1 MKIAFRTGSALGLLV
16 LASVA
21 VVLSMPVQGAER
33 GPLRKVP
40 AAGAAAESEARVIV
54 KFRADSSLM
63 RALSART
70 GIATIPDGPQNAQ
83 ALSMRLGLALTDGR
97 VLGARSQLV
106 HAEGVSSKDLAL
118 RLSAQTDV
126 EYAVVDGR
134 MRALAA
140 PNDPRYAGGQSGT
153 PVVGQWYLRAPNSS
167 SIVDA
172 TSVLSAINAEAAWA
186 ITTGKRSIVVAVLD
200 TGVRPEHPDLAGK
213 LLPGYDFISNAGNA
227 NDGDG
232 RDADPTDPG
241 DGVTAAD
248 VGTVKGC
255 KTIDIGPSSWHGTQ
269 TAGMIGAASN
279 NGIGMASVGH
289 DVMLLPVRVLGKC
302 GGYDSDIQDAMKW
315 AAGIAVPGVPAN
327 LNPAK
332 VINLSLGAADTCS
345 AAYIDVLQ
353 LVAAQGVVVVAAAG
367 NDGLT
372 VGTPA
377 NCPGVIA
384 VAGVRHAGTKV
395 GYSDLGTEI
404 AISAPAGNCVNT
416 TGSCLYPL
424 LTTSNDGVQAPGASI
439 YTDGD
444 VHITLGTSFSAPLV
458 AGTVALMFSA
468 NKTLTP
474 SQVLAALKGTAR
486 SFPSSGASPIQILA
500 GGPFSAVS
508 ACTAPTSVAQSY
520 ECYCTTSTCG
530 AGLLDAGAAVA
541 AVAGLTA
548 NISEAS
554 TSVVARVPV
563 TLSGLGSHAVSGQPI
578 TTYQWA
584 ITGGGTIASFSSATN
599 APTATV
605 VTSASGTVTVSLTVT
620 DRTGQSD
627 TTSTTLTVD
636 ATAASIA
643 ATPASA
649 VAGAAVALD
658 GSGSHAPVGRAIT
671 TYQWAI
677 SGGAAIASFNGPI
690 NAATAALATS
700 GAGTVTVSLTV
711 TDNTGQ
717 SATTSTAITIAPM
730 STASSGGGAMELG
743 WLLGWL
749 ASVIGVW
756 VVTPR
761 PGRRAA

>member
-1 MKIAFRTGSALGLLV
+1 MKIVSRTGSALGLLA

-21 VVLSMPVQGAER
+21 AFLAMPVQGAER

-40 AAGAAAESEARVIV
+40 AATAAVESEARVIV

-63 RALSART
+63 RALAARSPGATAT
-70 GIATIPDGPQNAQ
+70 GGPQHAQ
-83 ALSMRLGLALTDGR
+83 ALSARLGLALIDGR

-106 HAEGVSSKDLAL
+106 HAKGMSSKDLAA
-118 RLSAQTDV
+118 RLSAQADV

-140 PNDPRYAGGQSGT
+140 PNDPLYASGQSAT
-153 PVVGQWYLRAPNSS
+153 PAVGQWYLRAPDSS
-167 SIVDA
+167 SIVD
-172 TSVLSAINAEAAWA
+172 TRSVVSAINAEAAWA
-186 ITTGKRSIVVAVLD
+186 ITSGKRSVVVAVLD

-213 LLPGYDFISNAGNA
+213 LLPGYDFIANAGNA

-248 VGTVKGC
+248 VGTVNGC

-302 GGYDSDIQDAMKW
+302 GGYNSDIQAGLLW
-315 AAGIAVPGVPAN
+315 AAAIAVPGVPTN
-327 LNPAK
+327 PHPAK
-332 VINLSLGAADTCS
+332 VINLSLGAVGLCDAG
-345 AAYIDVLQ
+345 YVDVLNQ
-353 LVAAQGVVVVAAAG
+353 VAAQGVVVVAAAG
-367 NDGLT
+367 NNGLT

-395 GYSDLGTEI
+395 GYSDLGPEV

-416 TGSCLYPL
+416 SGTCLYPL
-424 LTTSNDGVQAPGASI
+424 LTTSNDGTQAAGASI
-439 YTDGD
+439 YTDGSFE
-444 VHITLGTSFSAPLV
+444 HRTLGTSFSAPLV

-468 NKTLTP
+468 KATLTP
-474 SQVLAALKGTAR
+474 SEVLAALKGTAR
-486 SFPSSGASPIQILA
+486 SFPSSGAPPIQIVTD
-500 GGPFSAVS
+500 GPFSAVS
-508 ACTAPTSVAQSY
+508 ACTAPTNMAQDH
-520 ECYCTTSTCG
+520 ECYCTISTCG

-548 NISEAS
+548 NISAAS
-554 TSVVARVPV
+554 TSVVAGVPV
-563 TLSGLGSHAVSGQPI
+563 TLSGLVSHAVTGRPI
-578 TTYQWA
+578 TNYQWA
-584 ITGGGTIASFSSATN
+584 ITGGGTIARISTAIN

-605 VTSASGTVTVSLTVT
+605 ETKAVGTVTVSLTVT
-620 DRTGQSD
+620 DSTGQSD

-636 ATAASIA
+636 ATAARIV
-643 ATPASA
+643 ATPVS
-649 VAGAAVALD
+649 VVIGTAVALD
-658 GSGSHAPVGRAIT
+658 GSGSHAPIGRTITSYLWAIT
-671 TYQWAI
+671 
-677 SGGAAIASFNGPI
+677 SGDAIASLSGSKEA
-690 NAATAALATS
+690 AATLATR

-717 SATTSTAITIAPM
+717 SATTSTAITIAAAPP
-730 STASSGGGAMELG
+730 ASSGGGAMELG

-749 ASVIGVW
+749 ASVISVW

-761 PGRRAA
+761 PGRQAA